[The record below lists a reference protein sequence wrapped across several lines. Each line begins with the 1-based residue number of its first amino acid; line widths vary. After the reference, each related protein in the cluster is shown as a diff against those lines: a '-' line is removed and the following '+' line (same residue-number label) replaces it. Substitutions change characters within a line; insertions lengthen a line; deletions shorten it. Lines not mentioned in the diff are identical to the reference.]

1 MNILTLLSA
10 KSFLTVNKQLAKI
23 VGLESAVL
31 FADLAGSQL
40 YWESEDKL
48 KDGYFFRTQAEIEE
62 QTTLSAKVQQR
73 CCKELEQKGI
83 LKTKL
88 KGLPAVKHYSI
99 DESCIENLIN
109 LLSLKVNSSFYKSA
123 KLDSTKGRTINNINN
138 KEYKNIEYNN
148 NKDADAF
155 FSENNDSNLND
166 KKEKT
171 QKKVAQKKE
180 TSFPENFSP
189 AMVKAAQEFIE
200 YRSEIKKPYKS
211 QKSLQVKLEQWSQQ
225 IEKYGE
231 AMVLDSI
238 TKAIA
243 NGWQGTFLDEKQIIE
258 HQKNNKTNV
267 NTNPETGYVP
277 KPLTFKIF

>member
-40 YWESEDKL
+40 YWETEDKL

-109 LLSLKVNSSFYKSA
+109 LLSLNVNSSFYKSA
-123 KLDSTKGRTINNINN
+123 KLDSTKGGTINNINN

-148 NKDADAF
+148 NNNADAF
-155 FSENNDSNLND
+155 FSENNDLKLNS
-166 KKEKT
+166 KKQKPQKT
-171 QKKVAQKKE
+171 E

-189 AMVKAAQEFIE
+189 AMTKAAQEFIE

-211 QKSLQVKLEQWSQQ
+211 EKSLQTKLEQWSKQ

-238 TKAIA
+238 TNAIA
-243 NGWQGTFLDEKQIIE
+243 NGWTGTFLDDKQIIE

-277 KPLTFKIF
+277 KPLNYKIF

>member
-40 YWESEDKL
+40 YWETEDKL

-109 LLSLKVNSSFYKSA
+109 LLSLKINSSFYKSA

-148 NKDADAF
+148 NKDASAF
-155 FSENNDSNLND
+155 FSENNNIKLNY
-166 KKEKT
+166 KKEK
-171 QKKVAQKKE
+171 QLKKE
-180 TSFPENFSP
+180 TSFKENYSSV
-189 AMVKAAQEFIE
+189 MTKAAQEFIE

-211 QKSLQVKLEQWSQQ
+211 EKSLQTKLEQWSKQ

-231 AMVLDSI
+231 TMVLDSI
-238 TKAIA
+238 TNAIA
-243 NGWQGTFLDEKQIIE
+243 NGWTGTFLDDKQIIE

-267 NTNPETGYVP
+267 NTNPDNGYTP
-277 KPLTFKIF
+277 KPLNFKIF

>member
-40 YWESEDKL
+40 YWESEGKL

-73 CCKELEQKGI
+73 CCKELQQKGI

-88 KGLPAVKHYSI
+88 KGLPAVKNYSI

-123 KLDSTKGRTINNINN
+123 KLDSTKGRTINNISNI
-138 KEYKNIEYNN
+138 EYKNIEYNN
-148 NKDADAF
+148 NNADAF
-155 FSENNDSNLND
+155 FSENKDLNLND

-180 TSFPENFSP
+180 QTYPENFSP

-200 YRSEIKKPYKS
+200 YRKEIKKPYRS
-211 QKSLQVKLEQWSQQ
+211 EKSLQTKLDQWSEQLK
-225 IEKYGE
+225 KYGE

-258 HQKNNKTNV
+258 HQKNKSQ
-267 NTNPETGYVP
+267 PETGYTP
-277 KPLTFKIF
+277 QPLNYKIF

>member
-40 YWESEDKL
+40 YWETEDKL

-109 LLSLKVNSSFYKSA
+109 LLSLKINSSFYKSA

-148 NKDADAF
+148 NKDASAF
-155 FSENNDSNLND
+155 FSENNNIKLNY
-166 KKEKT
+166 KKEKPL
-171 QKKVAQKKE
+171 KKE
-180 TSFPENFSP
+180 TSFPENFSSV
-189 AMVKAAQEFIE
+189 MTKAAQEFIE

-211 QKSLQVKLEQWSQQ
+211 EKSLQTKLEQWSKQ

-231 AMVLDSI
+231 TMVLDSI
-238 TKAIA
+238 TNAIA
-243 NGWQGTFLDEKQIIE
+243 NGWTGTFLDDKQIIE

-267 NTNPETGYVP
+267 NTNPDNGYTP
-277 KPLTFKIF
+277 KPLNFKIF

>member
-40 YWESEDKL
+40 YWESEGKL
-48 KDGYFFRTQAEIEE
+48 KEGYFFRTQAEIEE

-138 KEYKNIEYNN
+138 IEYKNIEYNN
-148 NKDADAF
+148 NNADAF
-155 FSENNDSNLND
+155 FSENKDLNLNA

-171 QKKVAQKKE
+171 QKKVAPKKE
-180 TSFPENFSP
+180 QTYPDNFSP
-189 AMVKAAQEFIE
+189 AMIKAAQEFIE
-200 YRSEIKKPYKS
+200 YRKEIKKPYRS
-211 QKSLQVKLEQWSQQ
+211 EKSLQTKLEQWSEQLK
-225 IEKYGE
+225 KYGE
-231 AMVLDSI
+231 GMVLDSI

-258 HQKNNKTNV
+258 HQKNKSQ
-267 NTNPETGYVP
+267 PETGYTP
-277 KPLTFKIF
+277 QPLTYKIF

>member
-40 YWESEDKL
+40 YWESEGKL

-138 KEYKNIEYNN
+138 IEYNNIEYNN
-148 NKDADAF
+148 NNADAF
-155 FSENNDSNLND
+155 FSENKDLNLNA

-180 TSFPENFSP
+180 QTYPENFSTE
-189 AMVKAAQEFIE
+189 MIKAAQEFIE
-200 YRSEIKKPYKS
+200 YRKEIKKPYRS
-211 QKSLQVKLEQWSQQ
+211 EKSLQTKLDQWSEQLK
-225 IEKYGE
+225 KYGE
-231 AMVLDSI
+231 SMVLDSI

-258 HQKNNKTNV
+258 HQKNKFQ
-267 NTNPETGYVP
+267 PETGYTP
-277 KPLTFKIF
+277 QPLTYKIF